1 MWKTPASF
9 RCSPACRNAGIMGSL
24 PRMSNRIDTL
34 EATLAALKRLEK
46 KGVRSVYLEGIELE
60 SATPLPAATP
70 GPAAAAKPGAPSPVA
85 TAPARASAATAPATT
100 ASPETIAGLAAL
112 AKTVSVCTRCA
123 LHSSRTQTVFGVGN
137 PHAKLMF
144 IGEAPGA
151 DEDAKGEPF
160 VGRAGQLLDK
170 MLVAIGFPREEVF
183 IANILK
189 SRPPGNRDP
198 LPTEVAACEPYLW
211 KQIELI
217 RPKMILCMGRIAG
230 TNLLKNGI
238 DTLAK
243 LRGNVYDYMGA
254 KVMVTYHPAALL
266 RNPNWKSPAW
276 EDLQKFRRLYDE
288 LVGDKPKFDP

>member
-1 MWKTPASF
+1 MTDRSPQEILEDVQRWAKQHTERYGPQTYLPTNTPEKEEVAIAKTPTRAVAQAASKAIE
-9 RCSPACRNAGIMGSL
+9 PAGNVFEMKLAIHQGE
-24 PRMSNRIDTL
+24 PWAQAKTL
-34 EATLAALKRLEK
+34 EELKKLTSNCTK
-46 KGVRSVYLEGIELE
+46 CQLH
-60 SATPLPAATP
+60 
-70 GPAAAAKPGAPSPVA
+70 
-85 TAPARASAATAPATT
+85 
-100 ASPETIAGLAAL
+100 ETR
-112 AKTVSVCTRCA
+112 KNF
-123 LHSSRTQTVFGVGN
+123 VFGVGN
-137 PHAKLMF
+137 PQARVMV

-170 MLVAIGFPREEVF
+170 MIAAIGFPREEVF

-198 LPTEVAACEPYLW
+198 QPTEVEACEPYLW

-230 TNLLKNGI
+230 VNLLKNGI

-276 EDLQKFRRLYDE
+276 EDLQKFRHLYDE
-288 LVGDKPKFDP
+288 LVGDKPKFDPKQV

>member
-1 MWKTPASF
+1 MSDRSPQEILDDVQRWAKQHTERYGAQTYLPTNTPKIEEVAIAKTPSRAVAPVTPKAIV
-9 RCSPACRNAGIMGSL
+9 PAGDVFEMK
-24 PRMSNRIDTL
+24 
-34 EATLAALKRLEK
+34 LAIHQGEPWAQ
-46 KGVRSVYLEGIELE
+46 
-60 SATPLPAATP
+60 
-70 GPAAAAKPGAPSPVA
+70 
-85 TAPARASAATAPATT
+85 
-100 ASPETIAGLAAL
+100 
-112 AKTVSVCTRCA
+112 AKTLDELKQLTSNCTKCP
-123 LHSSRTQTVFGVGN
+123 LHETRKNYVFGVGD
-137 PHAKLMF
+137 PQARVMV

-170 MLVAIGFPREEVF
+170 MIAAIGFPREEVF

-198 LPTEVAACEPYLW
+198 QPTEVEACEPYLW

-230 TNLLKNGI
+230 VNLLKNGI

-243 LRGNVYDYMGA
+243 LRGNVYDFMGA

-276 EDLQKFRRLYDE
+276 EDLQKFRHLYDE
-288 LVGDKPKFDP
+288 LVGDKPKFDPKQV

>member
-1 MWKTPASF
+1 MD
-9 RCSPACRNAGIMGSL
+9 RSPEDILRDVKRWAKDYAETYGQEVYL
-24 PRMSNRIDTL
+24 PMSNTL
-34 EATLAALKRLEK
+34 KQEAIIEQPSRKIAKAPTQAITSAEDIFEIKLA
-46 KGVRSVYLEGIELE
+46 VH
-60 SATPLPAATP
+60 
-70 GPAAAAKPGAPSPVA
+70 
-85 TAPARASAATAPATT
+85 
-100 ASPETIAGLAAL
+100 AGEPWAQ
-112 AKTVSVCTRCA
+112 AKTLDELKQLTSGCTKCE
-123 LHSSRTQTVFGVGN
+123 LHKTRKNYVFGVGN
-137 PHAKLMF
+137 PNAGVMV

-151 DEDAKGEPF
+151 DEDTKGEPF

-170 MLVAIGFPREEVF
+170 MLLAIGFPREEVF

-198 LPTEVAACEPYLW
+198 LPIEVEACEPYLW

-243 LRGNVYDYMGA
+243 MRGSIYDYMGA

-266 RNPNWKSPAW
+266 RNPNWKAPAW

-288 LVGDKPKFDP
+288 IVGDKPKFDPKQAATS